1 MVRLKP
7 RSQLFRPEE
16 SFQAARGMEEKLG
29 LEEGICSP
37 FTVIL
42 FGASLTRSPGK
53 LVGRGVGS
61 GR

>member
-1 MVRLKP
+1 MKP

-16 SFQAARGMEEKLG
+16 SFQAARVMEEKPG

-37 FTVIL
+37 FAVAL

-53 LVGRGVGS
+53 LVGRWVGS
-61 GR
+61 GH